1 MAIIDFSFPTL
12 HKNEWIVR
20 IIKTAPKDN
29 LHPQTMRFENKDD
42 AFKYYEQIRQLWQR
56 QQGITR

>member
-20 IIKTAPKDN
+20 VIKTASNDN
-29 LHPQTMRFENKDD
+29 LQPQTVRFENKDD
-42 AFKYYEQIRQLWQR
+42 AFKYYEQIRQLWQKQR
-56 QQGITR
+56 